1 MAEWGRKSARC
12 LDRRGRCVVGA
23 MVNRYL
29 LGCVRSQRLL
39 RSDTQQVHQAGWKL
53 CAVLFRW
60 MGRSNANSKRIA
72 ERINVGGLSERTI
85 HALCCRI
92 SIGNRGL
99 IGVCMKKE
107 DSETD
112 DSLAVLY
119 LSLGYQQPYLMRC
132 RAFSNAYDIRV
143 RRVRDLLA

>member
-60 MGRSNANSKRIA
+60 LGRSNANSKRIA
-72 ERINVGGLSERTI
+72 ERVNVGGLSERAI

-92 SIGNRGL
+92 SIGNGRL
-99 IGVCMKKE
+99 NWCLHEKRRFRNLMPH
-107 DSETD
+107 
-112 DSLAVLY
+112 LAVLY
-119 LSLGYQQPYLMRC
+119 LSLDYQQPYLLRC
-132 RAFSNAYDIRV
+132 RAFSNACEMSQRMSPDRT
-143 RRVRDLLA
+143 